1 MTEYKK
7 KLIEVAL
14 PLDKINEA
22 SAREKSIRHGHP
34 STLHL
39 WWARRP
45 LASARA
51 VIWSSLVDDPSAH
64 PEQFPTEA
72 EQERER
78 KRLFDILEELVVWEN
93 SNDKRVL
100 DAAKAEIVKSMGPEP
115 IDFLDPFAGGGA
127 LPLEAQRLGLVA
139 HAQDLNPVAVTINK
153 AMIQTPPLFN
163 GRVAVNPASR
173 KKASISDWSGNRGL
187 AADVEYYGN
196 WMRDEAYRRIGN
208 LYPKVQIPQ
217 EQGGGEATVIAWIW
231 ARTVTCPNPACGG
244 EVPLA
249 KSFDLSKKKG
259 KEAHVEMECEGGK
272 LRFSVASGLAKREGT
287 VNRKGAVCPHCGQ
300 PVGFEHIREQSR
312 TVGMGARLMA
322 VVAEAKKGRLYI
334 SPDED
339 QIKAADVEKPEDYPT
354 GELANYPGHLNTK
367 IYGLDEFDKLF
378 TNRQLT
384 ALTTFSDLVAE
395 AQEKVREDAIAAGMP
410 DDGVGLA
417 QDGTGATAY
426 GQAVG
431 VYLAF
436 LVDQMTNQMSSIC
449 GWNNTN
455 TQMRVVFSRQA
466 IPMTW
471 DFAEANPFSSSSG
484 SFHNLFDLMIKAFE
498 NLAPCGKL
506 GNARQFDAQS
516 DNGLRNLVISTDPP
530 YYDNI
535 GYADLSD
542 YFYIWLRR
550 SLRRTYPQ
558 LFSTALV
565 PKTEE
570 LIATPYRDDRGPDGA
585 KKFFEDGMSK
595 ALKRLYIE
603 ARDDVPTT
611 VYYAF
616 KQSDTEVDESGSS
629 DMASSGWETMLAAVV
644 NAGFAITGTWPM
656 RTEKPG
662 RTIGNGTNA
671 LASSIVLVCRKRG
684 DDAPVCTRREFTNE
698 LRREL
703 PGALKALQA
712 SNIAP
717 VDLAQSA
724 IGPGMGV
731 FSRYAQVLDPDGTP
745 MTVRAALQTINREL
759 DAFMGEQD
767 GDIDRESR
775 FCVALYEQFGMDTL
789 PFGVA
794 NTLATAKNVSVEALA
809 DKGLVFAERGDVHLT
824 ERAELDPQKAG
835 ACVWAC
841 ALCLAA
847 AMEQG
852 GVSKTAGLAHAMGL
866 GLAEQA
872 KALAYRLFSVAD
884 RKGWTQEAYAYNAL
898 VTSWQDVLAQAASAT
913 ESTVSGQLGLTFEE

>member
-1 MTEYKK
+1 MGSRLMAIVGEQKK
-7 KLIEVAL
+7 GRVYFS
-14 PLDKINEA
+14 PN
-22 SAREKSIRHGHP
+22 
-34 STLHL
+34 
-39 WWARRP
+39 
-45 LASARA
+45 
-51 VIWSSLVDDPSAH
+51 
-64 PEQFPTEA
+64 A
-72 EQERER
+72 EQ
-78 KRLFDILEELVVWEN
+78 
-93 SNDKRVL
+93 
-100 DAAKAEIVKSMGPEP
+100 AA
-115 IDFLDPFAGGGA
+115 
-127 LPLEAQRLGLVA
+127 
-139 HAQDLNPVAVTINK
+139 
-153 AMIQTPPLFN
+153 
-163 GRVAVNPASR
+163 
-173 KKASISDWSGNRGL
+173 
-187 AADVEYYGN
+187 AADVPE
-196 WMRDEAYRRIGN
+196 
-208 LYPKVQIPQ
+208 
-217 EQGGGEATVIAWIW
+217 
-231 ARTVTCPNPACGG
+231 
-244 EVPLA
+244 
-249 KSFDLSKKKG
+249 
-259 KEAHVEMECEGGK
+259 
-272 LRFSVASGLAKREGT
+272 
-287 VNRKGAVCPHCGQ
+287 
-300 PVGFEHIREQSR
+300 
-312 TVGMGARLMA
+312 
-322 VVAEAKKGRLYI
+322 
-334 SPDED
+334 
-339 QIKAADVEKPEDYPT
+339 PEDCPQT
-354 GELANYPGHLNTK
+354 NMPEKALSFRVQV
-367 IYGLDEFDKLF
+367 YGMDMHKKLF
-378 TNRQLT
+378 SNRQLT

-395 AQEKVREDAIAAGMP
+395 AQEKVRADAIAAGMP
-410 DDGVGLA
+410 DDGIGLA
-417 QDGTGATAY
+417 KDGTGATAY

-436 LVDQMTNQMSSIC
+436 LVDKLADYHSTIC
-449 GWNNTN
+449 SWNVPGEKMRNT
-455 TQMRVVFSRQA
+455 FGRQA

-471 DFAEANPFSSSSG
+471 DYAEANPFCDSSG
-484 SFHNLFDLMIKAFE
+484 SYNNMQEWIIKAVNQFPK
-498 NLAPCGKL
+498 NGTAPGD
-506 GNARQFDAQS
+506 ARQFDAQS
-516 DNGLRNLVISTDPP
+516 DNGLRNLVVSTDPP

-542 YFYIWLRR
+542 YFYVWLRR

-585 KKFFEDGMSK
+585 KKFFEDGMSE
-595 ALKRLYIE
+595 ALRRLYVE
-603 ARDDVPTT
+603 ARGDVPTT

-616 KQSDTEVDESGSS
+616 KQSDTEVDEVGSS
-629 DMASSGWETMLAAVV
+629 DTASSGWETMLAAVV

>member
-1 MTEYKK
+1 M
-7 KLIEVAL
+7 
-14 PLDKINEA
+14 
-22 SAREKSIRHGHP
+22 
-34 STLHL
+34 
-39 WWARRP
+39 
-45 LASARA
+45 
-51 VIWSSLVDDPSAH
+51 
-64 PEQFPTEA
+64 
-72 EQERER
+72 
-78 KRLFDILEELVVWEN
+78 
-93 SNDKRVL
+93 
-100 DAAKAEIVKSMGPEP
+100 
-115 IDFLDPFAGGGA
+115 
-127 LPLEAQRLGLVA
+127 
-139 HAQDLNPVAVTINK
+139 
-153 AMIQTPPLFN
+153 
-163 GRVAVNPASR
+163 
-173 KKASISDWSGNRGL
+173 
-187 AADVEYYGN
+187 EYYGN

-259 KEAHVEMECEGGK
+259 KEAHVEMECEGGE
-272 LRFSVASGLAKREGT
+272 LRFFVAPGLAKREGT

-395 AQEKVREDAIAAGMP
+395 AQEKVRADAIAAGMP
-410 DDGVGLA
+410 DDGIGLA
-417 QDGTGATAY
+417 KDGTGATAY

-436 LVDQMTNQMSSIC
+436 VVDKCANLWSTIVSWMNDRGAFRET
-449 GWNNTN
+449 
-455 TQMRVVFSRQA
+455 FARQA
-466 IPMTW
+466 IPMVW
-471 DFAEANPFSSSSG
+471 DYAESNPFSGAGG
-484 SFHNLFDLMIKAFE
+484 SFGQCLDRIIDTVGAFIPD
-498 NLAPCGKL
+498 APSGY
-506 GNARQFDAQS
+506 ASQVDAQS
-516 DNGLRNLVISTDPP
+516 DNGFRNLVVSTDPP

-542 YFYIWLRR
+542 FFYVWLRR
-550 SLRRTYPQ
+550 SLRKTYPQ

-570 LIATPYRDDRGPDGA
+570 LIATPYRDNRGPEGA
-585 KKFFEDGMSK
+585 KRFFEDGMSE
-595 ALKRLYIE
+595 ALRRLYAE
-603 ARDDVPTT
+603 ARDDVVTT

-629 DMASSGWETMLAAVV
+629 GTASSGWETMLSAIV

-656 RTEKPG
+656 KTEGTG
-662 RTIGNGTNA
+662 RAVAQGTNA

-684 DDAPVCTRREFTNE
+684 DDAPVCTRREFANE

-775 FCVALYEQFGMDTL
+775 FCMALYEQFGMDTL

>member
-1 MTEYKK
+1 M
-7 KLIEVAL
+7 
-14 PLDKINEA
+14 
-22 SAREKSIRHGHP
+22 
-34 STLHL
+34 
-39 WWARRP
+39 
-45 LASARA
+45 
-51 VIWSSLVDDPSAH
+51 
-64 PEQFPTEA
+64 
-72 EQERER
+72 
-78 KRLFDILEELVVWEN
+78 
-93 SNDKRVL
+93 
-100 DAAKAEIVKSMGPEP
+100 
-115 IDFLDPFAGGGA
+115 
-127 LPLEAQRLGLVA
+127 
-139 HAQDLNPVAVTINK
+139 
-153 AMIQTPPLFN
+153 
-163 GRVAVNPASR
+163 
-173 KKASISDWSGNRGL
+173 

-259 KEAHVEMECEGGK
+259 KEAHIKMRLHDGKVDFEVVAGKGG
-272 LRFSVASGLAKREGT
+272 AEGT
-287 VNRKGAVCPHCGQ
+287 VDRKGAVCPHCGQ
-300 PVGFEHIREQSR
+300 PVAFDYIRAEGR
-312 TVGMGARLMA
+312 DGHMGSHLMA
-322 VVAEAKKGRLYI
+322 IVGEQKKGRVYL
-334 SPDED
+334 SPNAEHAA
-339 QIKAADVEKPEDYPT
+339 AADVPEPEDCPQ
-354 GELANYPGHLNTK
+354 ANLPEKALGFRVQV
-367 IYGLDEFDKLF
+367 YGMDMHKKLF

-395 AQEKVREDAIAAGMP
+395 AQEKVRADAIAAGMP
-410 DDGVGLA
+410 DDGIGLA
-417 QDGTGATAY
+417 KDGTGATAY

-498 NLAPCGKL
+498 NLAPWGKL
-506 GNARQFDAQS
+506 GDARQFDAQS

-585 KKFFEDGMSK
+585 KKFFEDGMLE
-595 ALKRLYIE
+595 ALRRLYVE
-603 ARDDVPTT
+603 ARNDVPTT

-616 KQSDTEVDESGSS
+616 KQSDTDVDESGSS

-662 RTIGNGTNA
+662 RTVGNGTNA

>member
-1 MTEYKK
+1 
-7 KLIEVAL
+7 
-14 PLDKINEA
+14 
-22 SAREKSIRHGHP
+22 
-34 STLHL
+34 
-39 WWARRP
+39 
-45 LASARA
+45 
-51 VIWSSLVDDPSAH
+51 
-64 PEQFPTEA
+64 
-72 EQERER
+72 
-78 KRLFDILEELVVWEN
+78 
-93 SNDKRVL
+93 
-100 DAAKAEIVKSMGPEP
+100 
-115 IDFLDPFAGGGA
+115 
-127 LPLEAQRLGLVA
+127 
-139 HAQDLNPVAVTINK
+139 
-153 AMIQTPPLFN
+153 
-163 GRVAVNPASR
+163 
-173 KKASISDWSGNRGL
+173 
-187 AADVEYYGN
+187 
-196 WMRDEAYRRIGN
+196 MRDEAYRRIGN

-312 TVGMGARLMA
+312 TVGMGAHLMA

-410 DDGVGLA
+410 DDGAGLV

-506 GNARQFDAQS
+506 GSARQFDAQS

-542 YFYIWLRR
+542 YFYVWLRR

-585 KKFFEDGMSK
+585 KKFFEDGMSE

-629 DMASSGWETMLAAVV
+629 DTASSGWETMLAAVV

-775 FCVALYEQFGMDTL
+775 FCMALYEQFGMDTL

>member
-1 MTEYKK
+1 M
-7 KLIEVAL
+7 
-14 PLDKINEA
+14 
-22 SAREKSIRHGHP
+22 
-34 STLHL
+34 
-39 WWARRP
+39 
-45 LASARA
+45 
-51 VIWSSLVDDPSAH
+51 
-64 PEQFPTEA
+64 
-72 EQERER
+72 
-78 KRLFDILEELVVWEN
+78 
-93 SNDKRVL
+93 
-100 DAAKAEIVKSMGPEP
+100 
-115 IDFLDPFAGGGA
+115 
-127 LPLEAQRLGLVA
+127 
-139 HAQDLNPVAVTINK
+139 
-153 AMIQTPPLFN
+153 
-163 GRVAVNPASR
+163 
-173 KKASISDWSGNRGL
+173 
-187 AADVEYYGN
+187 EYYGN

-259 KEAHVEMECEGGK
+259 KEAHIKMRLHDGKVDFEVVAGKGG
-272 LRFSVASGLAKREGT
+272 AEGT
-287 VNRKGAVCPHCGQ
+287 VDRKGAVCPHCGQ
-300 PVGFEHIREQSR
+300 PVAFDYIRAEGR
-312 TVGMGARLMA
+312 DGHMGSHLMA
-322 VVAEAKKGRLYI
+322 IVGEQKKGRVYL
-334 SPDED
+334 SPNAEHAA
-339 QIKAADVEKPEDYPT
+339 AADVPEPEDCPQ
-354 GELANYPGHLNTK
+354 ANLPEKALGFRVQV
-367 IYGLDEFDKLF
+367 YGMDMHKKLF

-395 AQEKVREDAIAAGMP
+395 AQEKVRADAIAAGMP
-410 DDGVGLA
+410 DDGIGLA
-417 QDGTGATAY
+417 KDGTGATAY

-498 NLAPCGKL
+498 NLAPWGKL
-506 GNARQFDAQS
+506 GDARQFDAQS

-585 KKFFEDGMSK
+585 KKFFEDGMLE
-595 ALKRLYIE
+595 ALRRLYVE
-603 ARDDVPTT
+603 ARNDVPTT

-616 KQSDTEVDESGSS
+616 KQSDTDVDESGSS

-662 RTIGNGTNA
+662 RTVGNGTNA

>member
-115 IDFLDPFAGGGA
+115 IEFLDPFAGGGA

-259 KEAHVEMECEGGK
+259 KEAHIKMRLHDGKVDFEVVAGKGG
-272 LRFSVASGLAKREGT
+272 AEGT
-287 VNRKGAVCPHCGQ
+287 VDRKGAVCPHCGQ
-300 PVGFEHIREQSR
+300 PVAFDYIRAEGR
-312 TVGMGARLMA
+312 DGHMGSHLMA
-322 VVAEAKKGRLYI
+322 IVGEQKKGRVYL
-334 SPDED
+334 SPNAEHAA
-339 QIKAADVEKPEDYPT
+339 AADVPEPEDCPQ
-354 GELANYPGHLNTK
+354 ANLPEKALGFRVQV
-367 IYGLDEFDKLF
+367 YGMDMHKKLF

-395 AQEKVREDAIAAGMP
+395 AQEKVRADAIAAGMP
-410 DDGVGLA
+410 DDGIGLA
-417 QDGTGATAY
+417 KDGTGATAY

-498 NLAPCGKL
+498 NLAPWGKL
-506 GNARQFDAQS
+506 GDARQFDAQS

-585 KKFFEDGMSK
+585 KKFFEDGMLE
-595 ALKRLYIE
+595 ALRRLYVE
-603 ARDDVPTT
+603 ARNDVPTT

-616 KQSDTEVDESGSS
+616 KQSDTDVDESGSS

-662 RTIGNGTNA
+662 RTVGNGTNA

>member
-1 MTEYKK
+1 
-7 KLIEVAL
+7 
-14 PLDKINEA
+14 
-22 SAREKSIRHGHP
+22 
-34 STLHL
+34 
-39 WWARRP
+39 
-45 LASARA
+45 
-51 VIWSSLVDDPSAH
+51 
-64 PEQFPTEA
+64 
-72 EQERER
+72 
-78 KRLFDILEELVVWEN
+78 
-93 SNDKRVL
+93 
-100 DAAKAEIVKSMGPEP
+100 
-115 IDFLDPFAGGGA
+115 
-127 LPLEAQRLGLVA
+127 
-139 HAQDLNPVAVTINK
+139 
-153 AMIQTPPLFN
+153 
-163 GRVAVNPASR
+163 
-173 KKASISDWSGNRGL
+173 
-187 AADVEYYGN
+187 
-196 WMRDEAYRRIGN
+196 MRDEAFRRIGH
-208 LYPKVQIPQ
+208 LYPKVEVPK
-217 EQGGGEATVIAWIW
+217 ELGGGEATVIAWIW
-231 ARTVTCPNPACGG
+231 ARTVTCPNPACEG

-259 KEAHVEMECEGGK
+259 KEAHVEMACENGQ
-272 LRFSVASGLAKREGT
+272 LAFSVAAGLSKMNGT

-312 TVGMGARLMA
+312 TIGMGARLMA

-334 SPDED
+334 SPDEV
-339 QIKAADVEKPEDYPT
+339 QVRAAAVKKPEDYPT

-395 AQEKVREDAIAAGMP
+395 AQEKVREDAIAAGVP

-417 QDGTGATAY
+417 DDGTGATAY

-436 LVDQMTNQMSSIC
+436 LVDKLADYHSTIC
-449 GWNNTN
+449 SWNVGRDQTRNT
-455 TQMRVVFSRQA
+455 FGRQA

-471 DFAEANPFSSSSG
+471 DYAECNPFSGQAGSCDNMLEWIVKVIYQLPKEATRLSG
-484 SFHNLFDLMIKAFE
+484 
-498 NLAPCGKL
+498 
-506 GNARQFDAQS
+506 ARQFDAQS
-516 DNGLRNLVISTDPP
+516 GNNLCNLVVSTDPP

-550 SLRRTYPQ
+550 SLRKTYPQ

-570 LIATPYRDDRGPDGA
+570 LIATPYRDNRGLDGA
-585 KKFFEDGMSK
+585 KKFFEDGMSE
-595 ALKRLYIE
+595 ALKRLYAE
-603 ARDDVPTT
+603 ARDDVPAT

-616 KQSDTEVDESGSS
+616 KQSDTETDESGST
-629 DMASSGWETMLAAVV
+629 DTASSGWETMLAAVV
-644 NAGFAITGTWPM
+644 NAGFSITGTWPM

-662 RTIGNGTNA
+662 RTIGIGSNA
-671 LASSIVLVCRKRG
+671 LASSIVLVCRKRCE
-684 DDAPVCTRREFTNE
+684 DAPVCTRREFTNE

-703 PGALKALQA
+703 PAALKALQA

-775 FCVALYEQFGMDTL
+775 FLVALYEQFGMDTL

-809 DKGLVFAERGDVHLT
+809 DKGLVYAERGEVHLT
-824 ERAELDPQKAG
+824 ERADLDPDKAG
-835 ACVWAC
+835 SCVWEC

-852 GVSKTAGLAHAMGL
+852 GVSQTAGLAHRMGL
-866 GLAEQA
+866 SLAEQA

-898 VTSWQDVLAQAASAT
+898 VTSWQDVLAQAASGAASV
-913 ESTVSGQLGLTFEE
+913 EGGQLGLTYEE

>member
-1 MTEYKK
+1 M
-7 KLIEVAL
+7 
-14 PLDKINEA
+14 
-22 SAREKSIRHGHP
+22 
-34 STLHL
+34 
-39 WWARRP
+39 
-45 LASARA
+45 
-51 VIWSSLVDDPSAH
+51 
-64 PEQFPTEA
+64 
-72 EQERER
+72 
-78 KRLFDILEELVVWEN
+78 
-93 SNDKRVL
+93 
-100 DAAKAEIVKSMGPEP
+100 
-115 IDFLDPFAGGGA
+115 
-127 LPLEAQRLGLVA
+127 
-139 HAQDLNPVAVTINK
+139 
-153 AMIQTPPLFN
+153 
-163 GRVAVNPASR
+163 
-173 KKASISDWSGNRGL
+173 
-187 AADVEYYGN
+187 EYYGN

-259 KEAHVEMECEGGK
+259 KEAHVEMECEGGE
-272 LRFSVASGLAKREGT
+272 LRFFVAPGLAKREGT

-395 AQEKVREDAIAAGMP
+395 AQEKVRADAIAAGMS
-410 DDGVGLA
+410 DDGIGLA
-417 QDGTGATAY
+417 KDGTGATAY

-436 LVDQMTNQMSSIC
+436 LVDKLADLGNALNRWEPIAQCPRQL
-449 GWNNTN
+449 
-455 TQMRVVFSRQA
+455 FARQA
-466 IPMTW
+466 IPMVW
-471 DFAEANPFSSSSG
+471 DYAEANPFSSSSG
-484 SFHNLFDLMIKAFE
+484 SWVVLVKNIMGSFDNGGFE
-498 NLAPCGKL
+498 FPRDQRGYAI
-506 GNARQFDAQS
+506 QFDAQS
-516 DNGLRNLVISTDPP
+516 DNGLRKLVVSTDPP

-542 YFYIWLRR
+542 FFYVWLRR
-550 SLRRTYPQ
+550 SLRKTYPQ
-558 LFSTALV
+558 LFSTVLV

-570 LIATPYRDDRGPDGA
+570 LIATPYRDNRGPEGA
-585 KKFFEDGMSK
+585 KRFFEDGMSG

-603 ARDDVPTT
+603 TRDDVPTT

-616 KQSDTEVDESGSS
+616 KQSDTETDEKGST
-629 DMASSGWETMLAAVV
+629 DTASSGWETMISAVV

-656 RTEKPG
+656 RTETSS
-662 RTIGNGTNA
+662 RMVAQGTNA

>member
-1 MTEYKK
+1 M
-7 KLIEVAL
+7 
-14 PLDKINEA
+14 
-22 SAREKSIRHGHP
+22 
-34 STLHL
+34 
-39 WWARRP
+39 
-45 LASARA
+45 
-51 VIWSSLVDDPSAH
+51 
-64 PEQFPTEA
+64 
-72 EQERER
+72 
-78 KRLFDILEELVVWEN
+78 
-93 SNDKRVL
+93 
-100 DAAKAEIVKSMGPEP
+100 
-115 IDFLDPFAGGGA
+115 
-127 LPLEAQRLGLVA
+127 
-139 HAQDLNPVAVTINK
+139 
-153 AMIQTPPLFN
+153 
-163 GRVAVNPASR
+163 
-173 KKASISDWSGNRGL
+173 
-187 AADVEYYGN
+187 EYYGN

-455 TQMRVVFSRQA
+455 TQMRVVFSRPA
-466 IPMTW
+466 SPMTW

-498 NLAPCGKL
+498 NIAPCGKL
-506 GNARQFDAQS
+506 VNARQFDAQS

-616 KQSDTEVDESGSS
+616 KKSDTEVDESGSS

-775 FCVALYEQFGMDTL
+775 FCMALYEQFGMDTL

-809 DKGLVFAERGDVHLT
+809 EKGLVFAERGDVHLT

>member
-1 MTEYKK
+1 M
-7 KLIEVAL
+7 
-14 PLDKINEA
+14 
-22 SAREKSIRHGHP
+22 
-34 STLHL
+34 
-39 WWARRP
+39 
-45 LASARA
+45 
-51 VIWSSLVDDPSAH
+51 
-64 PEQFPTEA
+64 
-72 EQERER
+72 
-78 KRLFDILEELVVWEN
+78 
-93 SNDKRVL
+93 
-100 DAAKAEIVKSMGPEP
+100 
-115 IDFLDPFAGGGA
+115 
-127 LPLEAQRLGLVA
+127 
-139 HAQDLNPVAVTINK
+139 
-153 AMIQTPPLFN
+153 
-163 GRVAVNPASR
+163 
-173 KKASISDWSGNRGL
+173 
-187 AADVEYYGN
+187 EYYGN

-287 VNRKGAVCPHCGQ
+287 VNRKGAACPHCGQ

-312 TVGMGARLMA
+312 TVGMGAHLMA

-354 GELANYPGHLNTK
+354 GKLANYPGHLNTK

-436 LVDQMTNQMSSIC
+436 LVDKLADYHSTICSWHSS
-449 GWNNTN
+449 GEKMRNT
-455 TQMRVVFSRQA
+455 FGRQA

-471 DFAEANPFSSSSG
+471 DYAECNPFCSSSG
-484 SFHNLFDLMIKAFE
+484 SCDNMLEWVYKVVGELPDGDY
-498 NLAPCGKL
+498 PGSV
-506 GNARQFDAQS
+506 RQLDAQS
-516 DNGLRNLVISTDPP
+516 DNGLRNLVVSTDPP

-542 YFYIWLRR
+542 YFYVWLRH

-570 LIATPYRDDRGPDGA
+570 LIATPYRDNRGPDGA
-585 KKFFEDGMSK
+585 KKFFEDGMSE
-595 ALKRLYIE
+595 ALKRLYAE

-629 DMASSGWETMLAAVV
+629 DTASSGWETMLAAVV

-656 RTEKPG
+656 RTEMAN
-662 RTIGNGTNA
+662 RNIASGTNA

-852 GVSKTAGLAHAMGL
+852 GVSKTAALAHAMGL

-872 KALAYRLFSVAD
+872 KALAYRLFSMAD

-898 VTSWQDVLAQAASAT
+898 VTSWQDVLAQAASAAG
-913 ESTVSGQLGLTFEE
+913 STASGQLGLTLEE

>member
-1 MTEYKK
+1 M
-7 KLIEVAL
+7 
-14 PLDKINEA
+14 
-22 SAREKSIRHGHP
+22 
-34 STLHL
+34 
-39 WWARRP
+39 
-45 LASARA
+45 
-51 VIWSSLVDDPSAH
+51 
-64 PEQFPTEA
+64 
-72 EQERER
+72 
-78 KRLFDILEELVVWEN
+78 
-93 SNDKRVL
+93 
-100 DAAKAEIVKSMGPEP
+100 
-115 IDFLDPFAGGGA
+115 
-127 LPLEAQRLGLVA
+127 
-139 HAQDLNPVAVTINK
+139 
-153 AMIQTPPLFN
+153 
-163 GRVAVNPASR
+163 
-173 KKASISDWSGNRGL
+173 
-187 AADVEYYGN
+187 EYYGN

-272 LRFSVASGLAKREGT
+272 LRFSVASGFAKREGT

-395 AQEKVREDAIAAGMP
+395 AQEKVRADAIAAGMP
-410 DDGVGLA
+410 DNGVGLA
-417 QDGTGATAY
+417 HDGTGATAY

-436 LVDQMTNQMSSIC
+436 LVNQMTNQMSSIC

-585 KKFFEDGMSK
+585 KKFFEDGMSE

-775 FCVALYEQFGMDTL
+775 FCMALYEQFGMDTL

>member
-1 MTEYKK
+1 M
-7 KLIEVAL
+7 
-14 PLDKINEA
+14 
-22 SAREKSIRHGHP
+22 
-34 STLHL
+34 
-39 WWARRP
+39 
-45 LASARA
+45 
-51 VIWSSLVDDPSAH
+51 
-64 PEQFPTEA
+64 
-72 EQERER
+72 
-78 KRLFDILEELVVWEN
+78 
-93 SNDKRVL
+93 
-100 DAAKAEIVKSMGPEP
+100 
-115 IDFLDPFAGGGA
+115 
-127 LPLEAQRLGLVA
+127 
-139 HAQDLNPVAVTINK
+139 
-153 AMIQTPPLFN
+153 
-163 GRVAVNPASR
+163 
-173 KKASISDWSGNRGL
+173 
-187 AADVEYYGN
+187 EYYGN

-231 ARTVTCPNPACGG
+231 ARTVMCPNPACGG

-259 KEAHVEMECEGGK
+259 KEAHVEMECEGGE
-272 LRFSVASGLAKREGT
+272 LRFFVAPGLAKREGT

-334 SPDED
+334 SPDEE

-395 AQEKVREDAIAAGMP
+395 AQEKVRADAIAAGMS
-410 DDGVGLA
+410 DDGIGLA
-417 QDGTGATAY
+417 KDGTGATAY

-436 LVDQMTNQMSSIC
+436 VVDKCANLWSTIVSWMNDRGAFRET
-449 GWNNTN
+449 
-455 TQMRVVFSRQA
+455 FARQA
-466 IPMTW
+466 IPMVW
-471 DFAEANPFSSSSG
+471 DYAESNPFSSAGG
-484 SFHNLFDLMIKAFE
+484 SFGQCHERIVDTVGAFIPD
-498 NLAPCGKL
+498 APF
-506 GNARQFDAQS
+506 GNASQVDAQS
-516 DNGLRNLVISTDPP
+516 DNGFRNLVVSTDPP

-550 SLRRTYPQ
+550 SLRKTYPQ

-570 LIATPYRDDRGPDGA
+570 LIATPYRDNRGPEGA
-585 KKFFEDGMSK
+585 KKFFEDGMSE
-595 ALKRLYIE
+595 ALRCLYAE
-603 ARDDVPTT
+603 ARDDAPTT

-616 KQSDTEVDESGSS
+616 KQSDTEIDESGSS
-629 DMASSGWETMLAAVV
+629 DVVSSGWETMLSAIV

-656 RTEKPG
+656 KTEGSG
-662 RTIGNGTNA
+662 RAVAQGTNA

>member
-115 IDFLDPFAGGGA
+115 IEFLDPFAGGGA

-259 KEAHVEMECEGGK
+259 KEAHVEMECEGGE
-272 LRFSVASGLAKREGT
+272 LRFFVAPGLAKREGT

-312 TVGMGARLMA
+312 TVGMGAHLMA

-484 SFHNLFDLMIKAFE
+484 SFHNLFDLMIKALE
-498 NLAPCGKL
+498 NLMPCGKL

-542 YFYIWLRR
+542 YFYVWLRR

-585 KKFFEDGMSK
+585 KKFFEDGMSE

-629 DMASSGWETMLAAVV
+629 DTASSGWETMLAAVV

-775 FCVALYEQFGMDTL
+775 FCMALYEQFGMDTL

-852 GVSKTAGLAHAMGL
+852 GVSKTAGLARAMGL

-898 VTSWQDVLAQAASAT
+898 VTSWQDVLAQAASAAG
-913 ESTVSGQLGLTFEE
+913 STASGQLGLTFEE

>member
-1 MTEYKK
+1 M
-7 KLIEVAL
+7 
-14 PLDKINEA
+14 
-22 SAREKSIRHGHP
+22 
-34 STLHL
+34 
-39 WWARRP
+39 
-45 LASARA
+45 
-51 VIWSSLVDDPSAH
+51 
-64 PEQFPTEA
+64 
-72 EQERER
+72 
-78 KRLFDILEELVVWEN
+78 
-93 SNDKRVL
+93 
-100 DAAKAEIVKSMGPEP
+100 
-115 IDFLDPFAGGGA
+115 
-127 LPLEAQRLGLVA
+127 
-139 HAQDLNPVAVTINK
+139 
-153 AMIQTPPLFN
+153 
-163 GRVAVNPASR
+163 
-173 KKASISDWSGNRGL
+173 

-259 KEAHVEMECEGGK
+259 KEAHVEMECEGGEP
-272 LRFSVASGLAKREGT
+272 RFFVASGLAKREGT

-300 PVGFEHIREQSR
+300 PVGFEYIREQSR

-334 SPDED
+334 SPDEE

-395 AQEKVREDAIAAGMP
+395 AQEKVRADAIAAGMP
-410 DDGVGLA
+410 DDGTGLA
-417 QDGTGATAY
+417 KDGTGATAY

-436 LVDQMTNQMSSIC
+436 LVDQLTNQSSTIC
-449 GWNNTN
+449 TWHAGN
-455 TQMRVVFSRQA
+455 TQLRSVFSRQA

-471 DFAEANPFSSSSG
+471 DYAECNLFSNSTG
-484 SFHNLFDLMIKAFE
+484 SFANMHAMIVDSIGNLPYNVLPGE
-498 NLAPCGKL
+498 
-506 GNARQFDAQS
+506 ARQFDAQS
-516 DNGLRNLVISTDPP
+516 DNGLRSLVVSTDPP

-542 YFYIWLRR
+542 YFYVWLRR
-550 SLRRTYPQ
+550 SLRKTYPQ

-570 LIATPYRDDRGPDGA
+570 LIMTPFRDGRGKGGA
-585 KKFFEDGMSK
+585 KKFFEDGMSE
-595 ALKRLYIE
+595 ALKKLFVE
-603 ARDDVPTT
+603 ARNDVPTT
-611 VYYAF
+611 IYYAF
-616 KQSDTEVDESGSS
+616 KQSDTEADGSGSTNT
-629 DMASSGWETMLAAVV
+629 ASTGWETMLSAVV

-656 RTEKPG
+656 RTEMTSRAIASG
-662 RTIGNGTNA
+662 ANA

-703 PGALKALQA
+703 PSALKALQA